1 MDGMSSAA
9 MRSVCFEYGADGA
22 TTEMIGAIGVARAKG
37 RRAPE
42 RQQHP
47 KHRQRPKRPPRPMSI
62 AAVCRAAAREGVS
75 YGVYVL
81 RHGV

>member
-1 MDGMSSAA
+1 MKTNGKAA
-9 MRSVCFEYGADGA
+9 
-22 TTEMIGAIGVARAKG
+22 TPAKD
-37 RRAPE
+37 RRAPK
-42 RQQHP
+42 RR
-47 KHRQRPKRPPRPMSI
+47 RQRPKRPSRPMSI